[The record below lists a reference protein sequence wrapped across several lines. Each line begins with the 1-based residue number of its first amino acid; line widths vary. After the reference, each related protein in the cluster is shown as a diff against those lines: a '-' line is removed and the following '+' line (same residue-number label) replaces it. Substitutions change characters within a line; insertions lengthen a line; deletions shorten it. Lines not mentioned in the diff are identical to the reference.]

1 MNKMYDVVVVGL
13 GPAGSILSKILAEKG
28 LKVLALEKKI
38 HPRVKPCAGCISQR
52 IDQIF
57 DLSALDVV
65 EGSIRGATLSYLG
78 KESITQYSNET
89 LAYMVKRECFD
100 QKLVQKAES
109 AGAEILQNV
118 PVKGVTR
125 DNGLIDVHSAAG
137 TFRTKMVAGAD
148 GSLSVVRRCLMPD
161 NQSWQYVTLERR
173 IDNGDAALSLYDRVH
188 IDLGSVPFGYGW
200 IFPHANAVSAG
211 LAVLLKRKRAFG
223 KRFSAFLRNMNLETA
238 ASQSDGR
245 TLAHPIVSFA
255 GSRPTVTVPGA
266 ILVGD
271 AAGLTDPL
279 TGEGIYFA
287 VYSAQLAAAAILD
300 VLHGSPEALSQ
311 YEQRMDEEFYSEF
324 RHAAWATRW
333 IYRFPKYFVRKVGR
347 HPEIMDVF
355 FRILRGEE
363 SYRRVSSELKRN
375 FLKRIWF
382 WRN

>member
-1 MNKMYDVVVVGL
+1 MYDVVVVGL

-52 IDQIF
+52 IDRIF

-78 KESITQYSNET
+78 KESITQYSSET

-137 TFRTKMVAGAD
+137 TFRAKMVAGAD

-211 LAVLLKRKRAFG
+211 LAVLLKKKRAFG

-255 GSRPTVTVPGA
+255 GSRPTVAVPGA
-266 ILVGD
+266 ILLGD

-287 VYSAQLAAAAILD
+287 VYSAQLAAAAIFD
-300 VLHGSPEALSQ
+300 VLHGRPEALSQ

-363 SYRRVSSELKRN
+363 SYRRVSSELKKN